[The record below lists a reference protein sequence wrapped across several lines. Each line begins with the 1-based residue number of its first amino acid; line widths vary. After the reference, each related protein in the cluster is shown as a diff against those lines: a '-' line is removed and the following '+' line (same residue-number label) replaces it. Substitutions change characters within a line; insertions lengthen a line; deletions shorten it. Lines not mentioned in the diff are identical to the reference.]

1 MLGRVAWDSRPGR
14 TELGLERLGGMTL
27 ARATVHV
34 PPGLG
39 RFRFRARLRRARRF
53 FEQNGVRRL
62 ILPESGE
69 NSWFSGFGRVDALP
83 FYRAV
88 ADLLALGA
96 LETAGL
102 RPEQASV
109 ALSGPRLCPELRAAA
124 ERLYPQVRGL
134 VINVPGEGA
143 AYAAWLH
150 RRYGLPVC
158 PPERADVTVAFGPGG
173 VHRGVALDLY
183 EEGRNLAGMTVTA
196 PELALPGECEEQLL
210 AALWEQGGLK
220 REKLRV
226 RWSAKGVS
234 PLTNGD
240 KVNIIP

>member
-14 TELGLERLGGMTL
+14 TELGLERLGGRTL

-53 FEQNGVRRL
+53 FEQNGVRRI

-109 ALSGPRLCPELRAAA
+109 ALSGPRLCPEL
-124 ERLYPQVRGL
+124 LSL
-134 VINVPGEGA
+134 I
-143 AYAAWLH
+143 H
-150 RRYGLPVC
+150 
-158 PPERADVTVAFGPGG
+158 
-173 VHRGVALDLY
+173 
-183 EEGRNLAGMTVTA
+183 
-196 PELALPGECEEQLL
+196 
-210 AALWEQGGLK
+210 
-220 REKLRV
+220 
-226 RWSAKGVS
+226 
-234 PLTNGD
+234 
-240 KVNIIP
+240 I

>member
-1 MLGRVAWDSRPGR
+1 M
-14 TELGLERLGGMTL
+14 
-27 ARATVHV
+27 
-34 PPGLG
+34 
-39 RFRFRARLRRARRF
+39 
-53 FEQNGVRRL
+53 
-62 ILPESGE
+62 
-69 NSWFSGFGRVDALP
+69 DALP

-226 RWSAKGVS
+226 KWSAKGVS